1 MDYDVRDFALE
12 MVDDGH
18 ADARDML
25 LACIKYMSA
34 DAVKD
39 MLRSNEYATCE
50 DEIYSFFDEDALFE
64 EDGA

>member
-25 LACIKYMSA
+25 LACIKYM
-34 DAVKD
+34 
-39 MLRSNEYATCE
+39 LQTNEYATCE

>member
-1 MDYDVRDFALE
+1 

-39 MLRSNEYATCE
+39 MLHCNEYPTCE
-50 DEIYSFFDEDALFE
+50 EDIFDEDALFE

>member
-1 MDYDVRDFALE
+1 
-12 MVDDGH
+12 
-18 ADARDML
+18 
-25 LACIKYMSA
+25 MSA